1 MLILMA
7 MTGGW
12 FTFPEII
19 GPTAVMARCAY
30 QDPARCGSSY
40 SHTAGGMRYAAG
52 GTALRAAMEMIGV
65 PYSWGG
71 GGAHGPSRGVGRGA
85 GTRGFDCSG
94 LAQYAWASAGVLI
107 GRTTRQQWSQGTRV
121 PRKRL
126 RPGDLVFYDSNPRQ
140 QGPEHVGLAVD
151 AERMVNAPF
160 TGASVRVE
168 SLDRPTF
175 LGVVRPGG

>member
-1 MLILMA
+1 MA

-30 QDPARCGSSY
+30 QDEARCGSN
-40 SHTAGGMRYAAG
+40 HVNATGRMRYAAG
-52 GTALRAAMEMIGV
+52 GMALRAAMEMIGV

-71 GGAHGPSRGVGRGA
+71 GGVHGPSHGVGRGA

-94 LAQYAWASAGVLI
+94 LTQYAWASAGVLI
-107 GRTTRQQWSQGTRV
+107 GRTTRQQWSQGARV

-126 RPGDLVFYDSNPRQ
+126 RPGDLVFYDSNPGRP
-140 QGPEHVGLAVD
+140 GPEHVGLVVD

-168 SLDRPTF
+168 PLDRPTF
-175 LGVVRPGG
+175 LGVVRPGGTE

>member
-19 GPTAVMARCAY
+19 GPTAVMAHCAY
-30 QDPARCGSSY
+30 QDPARCGSDY
-40 SHTAGGMRYAAG
+40 SHAAGGMRYAAG

-71 GGAHGPSRGVGRGA
+71 GGARGPSRGVGRGA